1 MENPE
6 QIGPDTKPDWFPRRL
21 GLSGSEP
28 TPMSPKSD
36 NTEEFVHEL
45 TRSQGDLFYFIRALC
60 GDPHAA
66 ADIRQA
72 VNMILWRKRAKF
84 RPGTSF
90 KNWAFRIAQLEV
102 KSYLRSR
109 KRDRSVT
116 FDADL
121 LDCFAAELPATVDEL
136 PERRLALA
144 ECLKKLTQK
153 DGELIRHHY
162 WSAGSLEALARATD
176 RSVGTLKARLFQLR
190 ASLRR
195 CIQGQLDVN
204 QTS

>member
-1 MENPE
+1 M
-6 QIGPDTKPDWFPRRL
+6 TKPGGFPERVS
-21 GLSGSEP
+21 LSGSP
-28 TPMSPKSD
+28 PPSMNPQGD

-45 TRSQGDLFYFIRALC
+45 TRCQGDLFYFIRALC
-60 GDPHAA
+60 GDAHAA

-72 VNMILWRKRAKF
+72 VNMILWRKREKF

-102 KSYLRSR
+102 KSYLRGR
-109 KRDRSVT
+109 KRDRSVA

-121 LDCFAAELPATVDEL
+121 LDCFAAELPATIDEL
-136 PERRLALA
+136 PERRRALA

-153 DGELIRHHY
+153 DSELIRHHY
-162 WSAGSLEALARATD
+162 WSAGSLESLARATD

-195 CIQGQLDVN
+195 CIQGQLDALRP
-204 QTS
+204 

>member
-1 MENPE
+1 
-6 QIGPDTKPDWFPRRL
+6 
-21 GLSGSEP
+21 
-28 TPMSPKSD
+28 MSRDDESI
-36 NTEEFVHEL
+36 EEFVQEL
-45 TRSQGDLFYFIRALC
+45 TRSQSDLFYFIRALC

-102 KSYLRSR
+102 KTYLR
-109 KRDRSVT
+109 KRQKDKVVA
-116 FDADL
+116 FDAEL
-121 LDCFAAELPATVDEL
+121 IDCFSSELPDVVDEL
-136 PERRLALA
+136 PERRRALA
-144 ECLKKLTQK
+144 QCLKKLTVK
-153 DGELIRHHY
+153 DEELIRHHY
-162 WSAGSLEALARATD
+162 FTGGSLDMLARATE

-195 CIQGQLDVN
+195 CIRTQLYP
-204 QTS
+204 SES